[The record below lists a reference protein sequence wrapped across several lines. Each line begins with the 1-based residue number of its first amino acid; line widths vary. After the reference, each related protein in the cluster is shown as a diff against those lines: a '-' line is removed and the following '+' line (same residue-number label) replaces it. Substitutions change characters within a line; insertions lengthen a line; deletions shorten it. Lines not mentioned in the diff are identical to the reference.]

1 MEFQEFIE
9 HSILEYNNFKL
20 TPGAIGAI
28 ILLFIAIRTAI
39 YLLRKAL
46 LRYFR
51 KKNFEVARAESL
63 VVIAKYFLWTFYAL
77 LSIKILG
84 LNITWLIASSAALM
98 VGIGLGLQN
107 VFNDFISGIILLFEG
122 TVDPG
127 DIITVDGVVGKVKN
141 VGIRTSQ
148 IITRNNITILVPN
161 HKLTED
167 NVINWSHMHDA
178 PRYHVT
184 VGVAYGT
191 DTEKVTELLL
201 NCASEHPKVSN
212 KYQPFTRF
220 IDFGTSSLDFE
231 LYFWSDE
238 IFLIED
244 VQSDFRLKI
253 DKAFR
258 ENGIVVPFPQRD
270 LHLKTAP
277 VVISNKA

>member
-1 MEFQEFIE
+1 MGFQEFIE

-28 ILLFIAIRTAI
+28 LLLFITIKTAI
-39 YLLRKAL
+39 FLLRKTL
-46 LRYFR
+46 LRLFR
-51 KKNFEVARAESL
+51 RKNFEVARAESL
-63 VVIAKYFLWTFYAL
+63 VVIAKYFLWTIYIL
-77 LSIKILG
+77 LCIKILG
-84 LNITWLIASSAALM
+84 LDITWLIASSAALM
-98 VGIGLGLQN
+98 VGVGLGLQN

-127 DIITVDGVVGKVKN
+127 DIITVDGMVGKVKN

-178 PRYHVT
+178 PRYYVT

-191 DTEKVTELLL
+191 DTELVNKILLD
-201 NCASEHPKVSN
+201 CAKNHPKVSS
-212 KYQPFTRF
+212 KYEPFTRF
-220 IDFGTSSLDFE
+220 INFGTSSLDFE
-231 LYFWSDE
+231 LYFWSEE
-238 IFLIED
+238 IFLIQD
-244 VQSDFRLKI
+244 VESDLRLEI

-258 ENGIVVPFPQRD
+258 EHGVVVPFPQQD
-270 LHLKTAP
+270 IHFKTTD
-277 VVISNKA
+277 INLNKL